1 MSHVKTFNVEWI
13 DIYIY
18 IYIYIYTYSVFSNKT
33 GKCYVERY

>member
-18 IYIYIYTYSVFSNKT
+18 IYSVFSNKT

>member
-13 DIYIY
+13 DIY